1 MKQVID
7 NKMFV
12 TKRNGEVVDFNP
24 EKIKIAIGKCIRAA
38 KKEINQEGL
47 NQIVD
52 SIVEEIQTRFIDF
65 YPNVENVQDIVE
77 KHLIDNDLY
86 EIAKGYIL
94 YRAKRREDREKQQE
108 ITIEK
113 ANIDAAADWEGI
125 RAFTVSG
132 SDISDHYPAYSYTT
146 GDLATDEA
154 VFFVKSTNGVHAG
167 TDIGIAYHKQP
178 TDITRGDF
186 EQSSFIT

>member
-12 TKRNGEVVDFNP
+12 TKRNGEVVDFDP

-47 NQIVD
+47 NQIVN

-77 KHLIDNDLY
+77 IMD
-86 EIAKGYIL
+86 AIL
-94 YRAKRREDREKQQE
+94 
-108 ITIEK
+108 
-113 ANIDAAADWEGI
+113 NGG
-125 RAFTVSG
+125 F
-132 SDISDHYPAYSYTT
+132 
-146 GDLATDEA
+146 TDECVDSSA
-154 VFFVKSTNGVHAG
+154 DYNLDG
-167 TDIGIAYHKQP
+167 TVDVIDIVAIVELILGK
-178 TDITRGDF
+178 
-186 EQSSFIT
+186 